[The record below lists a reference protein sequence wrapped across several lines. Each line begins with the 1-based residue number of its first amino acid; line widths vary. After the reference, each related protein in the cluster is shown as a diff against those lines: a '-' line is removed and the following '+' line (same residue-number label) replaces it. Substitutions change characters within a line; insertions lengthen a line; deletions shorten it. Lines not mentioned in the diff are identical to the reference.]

1 LIAIHIREIIK
12 EGLTFMK
19 QIAVLGLGRFG
30 GSLVKE
36 FHEIGIETLAVDK
49 NIDLVNE
56 YSSYATYAIQANT
69 LDENTLKQLGI
80 RNFDLVVVSF
90 GDSIEASIL
99 TTLHLKEIGVKQVWA
114 KAQND
119 YHHKVLEKVGADRII
134 HPERDMAK
142 RVAHYVASEKI
153 IDFIE
158 LSKEHSIVEIVA
170 SEKLAGKT
178 LVQLDIRAKYGCSVV
193 GIQRGEEV
201 KVAPLAEVRIQK
213 GDILIVIGHN
223 SNLSHFEKHGV

>member
-1 LIAIHIREIIK
+1 
-12 EGLTFMK
+12 MK

-36 FHEIGIETLAVDK
+36 FNELGIDTMAVDK
-49 NIDLVNE
+49 SIDKVNE
-56 YSSYATYAIQANT
+56 FSQYATHTIQANT
-69 LDENTLKQLGI
+69 LDESTLKQLGI

-90 GDSIEASIL
+90 GDDIEASLL
-99 TTLHLKEIGVKQVWA
+99 TTLHLKELGVQQVWA

-119 YHHKVLEKVGADRII
+119 YHHKVLERIGADRII

-142 RVAHYVASEKI
+142 RVAHHIASEKI

-170 SEKLAGKT
+170 SEKLHNQT
-178 LVQLDIRAKYGCSVV
+178 LLELDIRAKYGCSVV
-193 GIQRGEEV
+193 GIQRGENV
-201 KVAPLAEVRIQK
+201 IVAPLAEEVLQK
-213 GDILIVIGHN
+213 GDVLIVIGHN
-223 SNLSHFEKHGV
+223 ADLNRFEEKGV

>member
-1 LIAIHIREIIK
+1 
-12 EGLTFMK
+12 MK

-36 FHEIGIETLAVDK
+36 FNELGLDTMAVDK
-49 NIDLVNE
+49 SIDKVNE
-56 YSSYATYAIQANT
+56 YSHYATHTIQADT
-69 LDENTLKQLGI
+69 LDESTLKQLGI

-90 GDSIEASIL
+90 GEDIEASIL
-99 TTLHLKEIGVKQVWA
+99 TTLHLKELGIKQVWA

-119 YHHKVLEKVGADRII
+119 YHHKVLEKIGADRII

-142 RVAHYVASEKI
+142 RVAHHIASEKI

-170 SEKLAGKT
+170 SEKLHNQT
-178 LVQLDIRAKYGCSVV
+178 LLELDIRAKYGCSIV
-193 GIQRGEEV
+193 GIQRNEDV
-201 KVAPLAEVRIQK
+201 IVAPLAEEVLHK
-213 GDILIVIGHN
+213 GDVLIVIGHN
-223 SNLSHFEKHGV
+223 RDLNRFEDKGV

>member
-1 LIAIHIREIIK
+1 
-12 EGLTFMK
+12 MK

-36 FHEIGIETLAVDK
+36 FNELGIDTMAVDK
-49 NIDLVNE
+49 SIDKVNE
-56 YSSYATYAIQANT
+56 FSQYATHTIQANT
-69 LDENTLKQLGI
+69 LDESTLKQLGI

-90 GDSIEASIL
+90 GDDIEASLL
-99 TTLHLKEIGVKQVWA
+99 TTLHLKELGVQQVWA

-119 YHHKVLEKVGADRII
+119 YHHKVLDKIGADRII

-142 RVAHYVASEKI
+142 RVAHHIASEKI

-170 SEKLAGKT
+170 SEKLHNHT
-178 LVQLDIRAKYGCSVV
+178 LLELDIRAKYGCSVV
-193 GIQRGEEV
+193 GIQRDENV
-201 KVAPLAEVRIQK
+201 IVAPLAEEVLQK
-213 GDILIVIGHN
+213 GDVLIVIGHN
-223 SNLSHFEKHGV
+223 ADLNRFEEKGV